1 MSEGNRQFE
10 MQIEIAA
17 SRGEVWDALT
27 RPEIVSRWFA
37 PEVSVTPGVGGSVQW
52 QWGEMHSWPQTID
65 VWEPGERLVTR
76 YPAGGTE
83 SEDACP
89 LLMDFRLSGEGG
101 STTLRLV
108 HSGFGP
114 EARFDE
120 EYDGISRGWPVELRS
135 LRLYLE
141 NHAGQDRQVV
151 WCTSEFAGTP
161 DEAWKRLTGPE
172 GLGCGA
178 DITDL
183 EEGASFDFTTSAGE
197 RFHGQAMSLQHHEF
211 TGVAKSHGDAFLRIS
226 IEACG
231 GPARVWLG
239 LATYDGDEA
248 ARAKRQKDWDALLA
262 SLFPVA
268 ARSA

>member
-83 SEDACP
+83 SDDACP

-101 STTLRLV
+101 STTLCLV

-120 EYDGISRGWPVELRS
+120 VLPMFEIGKHRGREAGAALGHHVGPQRLGVGIV
-135 LRLYLE
+135 
-141 NHAGQDRQVV
+141 
-151 WCTSEFAGTP
+151 
-161 DEAWKRLTGPE
+161 
-172 GLGCGA
+172 
-178 DITDL
+178 
-183 EEGASFDFTTSAGE
+183 FD
-197 RFHGQAMSLQHHEF
+197 
-211 TGVAKSHGDAFLRIS
+211 
-226 IEACG
+226 
-231 GPARVWLG
+231 P
-239 LATYDGDEA
+239 
-248 ARAKRQKDWDALLA
+248 
-262 SLFPVA
+262 
-268 ARSA
+268 